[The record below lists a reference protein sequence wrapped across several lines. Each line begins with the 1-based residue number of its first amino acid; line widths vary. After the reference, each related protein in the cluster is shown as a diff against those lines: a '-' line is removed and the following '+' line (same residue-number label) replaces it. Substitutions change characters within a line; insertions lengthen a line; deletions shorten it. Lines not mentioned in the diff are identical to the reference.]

1 MLKSIWQLIQLLFLL
16 LFNRAQF
23 RAAMSELGAAVKLNN
38 ALEPILKSYRV
49 GDYQESLRLTEAL
62 KDIGDDDAAYYCF
75 KGMNQ
80 MYLGQLLEA
89 EQHLLKSINCRQND
103 QALAIA
109 YSILG
114 QILLRQ
120 SRFEDARNKF
130 ENSLK
135 LWPNHGPFLRDLSE
149 TALLTDQPAEA
160 LQLATQAVEHDRND
174 PPLNEETYAANLAE
188 SLATLAWATAAS
200 QSLPSAVDRLATESL
215 AFASGQSVGTRSQVH
230 FQIGLAYALLGDD
243 SQSQTHFEKATELD
257 PIGIWGVKAR
267 LHSGATQ

>member
-1 MLKSIWQLIQLLFLL
+1 
-16 LFNRAQF
+16 
-23 RAAMSELGAAVKLNN
+23 MSELGAAVKLNN